1 MPQASDSIWED
12 LVLSILSVNQYS
24 LEKTYSAVEGLRR
37 EGLFEP
43 ENLISWSSEEIVAH
57 LKQGGC
63 GRGVFMTTLFGHR
76 LSSLGYFLQSK
87 GVKACEEIL
96 RSGDS
101 SAIRELLLPINGV
114 GPRVLQNF
122 FVMRGISGFR
132 KHT

>member
-24 LEKTYSAVEGLRR
+24 LEKTYSALEGLRR

-43 ENLISWSSEEIVAH
+43 ENLISWSSEEIAFR

-63 GRGVFMTTLFGHR
+63 GRGVFMTALFGHR
-76 LSSLGYFLQSK
+76 LSSLGHFLQSK
-87 GVKACEEIL
+87 GTKTCEEIL

-101 SAIRELLLPINGV
+101 SAIQDLLLSVNG
-114 GPRVLQNF
+114 
-122 FVMRGISGFR
+122 
-132 KHT
+132 